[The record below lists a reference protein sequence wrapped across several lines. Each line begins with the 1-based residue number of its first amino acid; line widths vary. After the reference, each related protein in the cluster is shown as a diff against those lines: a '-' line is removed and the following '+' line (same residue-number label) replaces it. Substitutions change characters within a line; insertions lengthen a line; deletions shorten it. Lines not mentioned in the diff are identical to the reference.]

1 VSIVEKI
8 IKHIFLQGVN
18 IIIAVESVRIKE
30 KVANKNSIASNV
42 VKKYI
47 GNLMERKLNKI
58 IFVPLNV
65 LMSGKEEIS

>member
-8 IKHIFLQGVN
+8 IKHIFLQGVS

-30 KVANKNSIASNV
+30 EVANKNFIASNAI
-42 VKKYI
+42 KKYI
-47 GNLMERKLNKI
+47 GDLMERKLNKI